1 MKTLFVLLTFFLL
14 LISLQAHPSWA
25 FIMDE
30 NEKIYLV
37 DLLTDD
43 GTLMQIDLKTQE
55 LKVVA
60 TGFHCHSMHLGKDGN
75 IYAGLNI
82 WRQGEIEGEGHN
94 YLICIDTEDGSL
106 DTLLFSERYLD
117 YFGADIAMT
126 EDLSTVLY
134 IYQNHIYAKALPNKP
149 TRKWIDHTF
158 KKAST
163 IALDGR
169 GDLWIADTR
178 EQDGTL
184 FRWNKKEGLQ
194 AVASGLIPA
203 RPEHP
208 VFEERRHHL
217 FFGIGFNEK
226 GDPLVTES
234 ADRKVVEVL
243 PFGKKRLI
251 YQSDRN
257 WHPLRAFEYK
267 GQYYVLETGWQSGKG
282 FLDSRIRI
290 LNEQLEVEKT
300 VIVHTKRR
308 ELEVEK

>member
-126 EDLSTVLY
+126 EDLSLFY
-134 IYQNHIYAKALPNKP
+134 ISTKTTFMRKLFPISLPGNGSIIPLKRQVP
-149 TRKWIDHTF
+149 LLWMEEEISGSRIP
-158 KKAST
+158 ASRMGPY
-163 IALDGR
+163 LDGIKKR
-169 GDLWIADTR
+169 AYKLLPVADSC
-178 EQDGTL
+178 
-184 FRWNKKEGLQ
+184 Q
-194 AVASGLIPA
+194 AGASGLRGAATSPIF
-203 RPEHP
+203 RDW
-208 VFEERRHHL
+208 L
-217 FFGIGFNEK
+217 
-226 GDPLVTES
+226 
-234 ADRKVVEVL
+234 
-243 PFGKKRLI
+243 
-251 YQSDRN
+251 
-257 WHPLRAFEYK
+257 
-267 GQYYVLETGWQSGKG
+267 
-282 FLDSRIRI
+282 
-290 LNEQLEVEKT
+290 
-300 VIVHTKRR
+300 
-308 ELEVEK
+308 